1 MNLVK
6 ILQKLAQKFGYGL
19 VEINEI
25 PGDIIE
31 KEFLESFAKTKKFTM
46 TSILRMYGLYHA
58 LKYVLDNDI
67 EGDIVECGVWKGG
80 SMMLCADMLL
90 NRDIKDK
97 RLWLYDT
104 YAGMSEPTDKDLHA
118 GFQDK
123 AFFKWKRRL
132 KATHNTW
139 CYSPIED
146 VKQNMLSTGYPEEN
160 ITFVK
165 GKVEDTI
172 PGIIPKKIS
181 LLHLDTD
188 WYESSYHELVHLFP
202 LLSKNG
208 VLIVDDY
215 GFWKGSRDAV
225 DQYFEE
231 NSLKYLFNR
240 IDYNGRLFIK
250 TD

>member
-1 MNLVK
+1 MYSLK
-6 ILQKLAQKFGYGL
+6 ILQKLAQKFGLAL
-19 VEINEI
+19 VDINEI

-31 KEFLESFAKTKKFTM
+31 KEFLDSFHKNKEFTM

-80 SMMLCADMLL
+80 SMMLVADILL
-90 NRDIKDK
+90 NRGIKDK
-97 RLWLYDT
+97 KLWLYDT
-104 YAGMSEPTDKDLHA
+104 FAGMSEPTDKDLHA
-118 GFQDK
+118 GFQEK
-123 AFFKWKRRL
+123 AFFKWKRRQ
-132 KATHNTW
+132 KTSHNTW

-146 VKQNMLSTGYPEEN
+146 VERNMLSTTYPEDCMN
-160 ITFVK
+160 LIK

-172 PGIIPKKIS
+172 PNVIPKKIS

-202 LLSKNG
+202 LLSKNA

-215 GFWKGSRDAV
+215 GFWQGAREAV
-225 DQYFEE
+225 DQYFKE
-231 NSLKYLFNR
+231 NNIKLLFNR
-240 IDYNGRLFIK
+240 IDYTGRLFIK